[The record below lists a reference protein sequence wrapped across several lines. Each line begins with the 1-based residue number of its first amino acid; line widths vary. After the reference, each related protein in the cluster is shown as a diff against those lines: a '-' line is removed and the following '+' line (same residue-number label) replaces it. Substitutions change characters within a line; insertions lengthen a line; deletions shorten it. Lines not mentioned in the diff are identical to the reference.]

1 MCMCVYIYKNHSLD
15 FLNPAP
21 VVEHVDSALGSD
33 CVSRD
38 TRLLQHL
45 VQRGLLNS
53 RRRDFLLIS
62 KKLQF
67 PGKK

>member
-1 MCMCVYIYKNHSLD
+1 MCVYLYKNHSLD
-15 FLNPAP
+15 FLNSAP
-21 VVEHVDSALGSD
+21 VVEHVDSAPGSD

-38 TRLLQHL
+38 ARLLQHL

-53 RRRDFLLIS
+53 SRRDFLLIGE
-62 KKLQF
+62 KLQF